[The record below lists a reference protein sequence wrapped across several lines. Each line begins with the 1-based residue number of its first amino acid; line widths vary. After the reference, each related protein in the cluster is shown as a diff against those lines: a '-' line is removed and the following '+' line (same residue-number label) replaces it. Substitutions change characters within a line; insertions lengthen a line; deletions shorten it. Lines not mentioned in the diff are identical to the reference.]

1 MKVRCQATSDMN
13 KNRGRISKRSHILQ
27 YKKLIYIPDDN
38 YVATTKVS
46 VAGDLGNH
54 QLFDV
59 IVQVL

>member
-13 KNRGRISKRSHILQ
+13 KNRKRSHILQ

-59 IVQVL
+59 IVQIL